1 MPIFLFKKERNAIV
15 STTRFIHQ
23 ANERAVFP
31 YCVPTWRPFLQTVNE
46 ILTTSLYAQIAFVQI
61 HLSPPFVGQKE
72 TIAAKKI
79 PGFVLGVSNIEHEIY
94 FQGGGTNVI
103 GDLSSG
109 EVNPDSVFW
118 ICSQTK
124 MIVAVRPPFLLTPM
138 FRN

>member
-1 MPIFLFKKERNAIV
+1 MSKV
-15 STTRFIHQ
+15 
-23 ANERAVFP
+23 
-31 YCVPTWRPFLQTVNE
+31 
-46 ILTTSLYAQIAFVQI
+46 AFVQV
-61 HLSPPFVGQKE
+61 HRSSPFVGQKE
-72 TIAAKKI
+72 TLAAKKI
-79 PGFVLGVSNIEHEIY
+79 PGFVLGVSNIEREIY

-124 MIVAVRPPFLLTPM
+124 MIAAVRPPFLLTPM

>member
-1 MPIFLFKKERNAIV
+1 
-15 STTRFIHQ
+15 
-23 ANERAVFP
+23 
-31 YCVPTWRPFLQTVNE
+31 
-46 ILTTSLYAQIAFVQI
+46 LYVQIAFVQI

-79 PGFVLGVSNIEHEIY
+79 PGFVLGVSNIEREIY
-94 FQGGGTNVI
+94 FRGGGTHKI

-124 MIVAVRPPFLLTPM
+124 MIAAVCPLSLLTQM